1 MFDFI
6 TFMYGKIDRFLARVM
21 NASRLLRL
29 RLLGATIGRGVKVYG
44 RFIVHGDARNL
55 RIDDGS
61 TINEGVLFD
70 LRENITIGRGVRLS
84 SYVQLRTS
92 RLDTHHRS
100 GQHSG
105 APIVLSDRVW
115 LASGVV
121 VSDGVTIGSGSVI
134 GANSVVVSN
143 IGSDTFAAGLPARPL
158 KSLA

>member
-1 MFDFI
+1 MFDLI
-6 TFMYGKIDRFLARVM
+6 TLMYGKIDRFLARVM
-21 NASRLLRL
+21 NALRLLHL
-29 RLLGATIGRGVKVYG
+29 RLLGAHIGRGVRVYG
-44 RFIVHGDARNL
+44 RFVVHGDARNL

-70 LRENITIGRGVRLS
+70 LRDKITIGRGVRLS

-92 RLDTHHRS
+92 RLDRT

-121 VSDGVTIGSGSVI
+121 VSDGVIIGSSSVI

-143 IGSDTFAAGLPARPL
+143 IGPDTFAVGLPARPL
-158 KSLA
+158 KSLN